1 MAIIEI
7 LVGVVVFL
15 FGLVYYSEEI
25 VHIYEFASDTY
36 KRPWFT
42 LSLLLVVVLGA
53 IGAIGGIL
61 LWNHE

>member
-1 MAIIEI
+1 MEILEI

-15 FGLVYYSEEI
+15 LGLVYYSHEL
-25 VHIYEFASDTY
+25 ADGY
-36 KRPWFT
+36 KMFTTRPWFT